1 MTRKLGSF
9 LMVVTVAACSQ
20 RAPFRV
26 VSTQPATAN
35 TARTVTPATPATAS
49 GVSNG
54 AVTHTSSP
62 VAAPAAPATATEM
75 TDAALLAHVGSLY
88 FPVAGMDS
96 TRLDDSYDAARD
108 GGVRKHNAIDIMA
121 PKGAAVLAVQ
131 DGRVLKLSS
140 NAKGG
145 ITVYATDL
153 EEQFVYYYAHLDRYH
168 ARLYNGKP
176 LMRGDT
182 IGYVGT
188 TGNAPSNL
196 PHLHFQVMRMPPDK
210 RSYSTGAPVNPFPL
224 LRTTGQP
231 QSTTK

>member
-1 MTRKLGSF
+1 MTKTIGSF
-9 LMVVTVAACSQ
+9 LMVAVLAACSQ

-26 VSTQPATAN
+26 VPSTAARGPATA
-35 TARTVTPATPATAS
+35 ALPAQTQTS
-49 GVSNG
+49 RVSDG
-54 AVTHTSSP
+54 AVESSGSAIKQP
-62 VAAPAAPATATEM
+62 VSEPS
-75 TDAALLAHVGSLY
+75 DALLAAHVGSLY

-108 GGVRKHNAIDIMA
+108 GGARRHNAIDIMA
-121 PKGAAVLAVQ
+121 PRGAAVLAVQ

-145 ITVYATDL
+145 ITIYATDL
-153 EEQFVYYYAHLDRYH
+153 DEQFVYYYAHLDRYH

-182 IGYVGT
+182 VGYVGT
-188 TGNAPSNL
+188 TGNSPPNL
-196 PHLHFQVMRMPPDK
+196 PHLHFQVMRMPADK

-224 LRTTGQP
+224 LRTTAQP
-231 QSTTK
+231 QSASR